1 MTKSSYHDS
10 TRNHNVLLM
19 KYQDVVLGDIRSE
32 AADQAYD
39 SLDKTVCATLDAV
52 IEEKKQFL
60 LYESL
65 SFLMDEGIASIELIG
80 QSVMLSESG
89 VTERVTTAFA
99 QNPLYKI
106 ERPHRLR
113 ANNLI

>member
-1 MTKSSYHDS
+1 
-10 TRNHNVLLM
+10 
-19 KYQDVVLGDIRSE
+19 
-32 AADQAYD
+32 
-39 SLDKTVCATLDAV
+39 
-52 IEEKKQFL
+52 
-60 LYESL
+60 
-65 SFLMDEGIASIELIG
+65 MDEGIASIELIG

-106 ERPHRLR
+106 ERPHRLN

>member
-52 IEEKKQFL
+52 IEEKK
-60 LYESL
+60 
-65 SFLMDEGIASIELIG
+65 
-80 QSVMLSESG
+80 
-89 VTERVTTAFA
+89 
-99 QNPLYKI
+99 
-106 ERPHRLR
+106 
-113 ANNLI
+113 

>member
-32 AADQAYD
+32 AADQAYE

-52 IEEKKQFL
+52 IEEKK
-60 LYESL
+60 
-65 SFLMDEGIASIELIG
+65 
-80 QSVMLSESG
+80 
-89 VTERVTTAFA
+89 
-99 QNPLYKI
+99 
-106 ERPHRLR
+106 
-113 ANNLI
+113 